1 MSAYG
6 FNGRL
11 TVAHECPLL
20 GGVKQTAKDPLPW

>member
-6 FNGRL
+6 FSGRL

-20 GGVKQTAKDPLPW
+20 GGVKQTVKDHPC